1 MVTLQKVIQQHET
14 TGIKKQRVEKDFLTD
29 PSTPHQQRTQEYVKE
44 IRLRVLIDHECL
56 YNEGRLSLML
66 LSETYKRI

>member
-1 MVTLQKVIQQHET
+1 MVTLQKVIQQQET
-14 TGIKKQRVEKDFLTD
+14 TGIKKQRAEKDFL
-29 PSTPHQQRTQEYVKE
+29 TPHQQRTQEYVKE
-44 IRLRVLIDHECL
+44 IRLRVLIDDECL

>member
-1 MVTLQKVIQQHET
+1 MVTLQKVIQQQET
-14 TGIKKQRVEKDFLTD
+14 TGIKKQRAEKDFLTD

-44 IRLRVLIDHECL
+44 IRLRV